1 MRSGWRKQLK
11 SLGPG
16 VVTGASDDDPSG
28 IATYA
33 QAGAQTQ
40 YGTLWT
46 ALVSLP
52 LMMAVQEMCDRTALA
67 TGRNLG
73 RLVRDKFGRR
83 GRVVVGVLLVSLI
96 CANGLNL
103 AADLMAVGEGMQM
116 VHAGPAAVW
125 CALTG
130 VGLSVLLVRKTF
142 DALARVFKWLCLSLF
157 AYVAVLFAVHLA
169 WGEIAR
175 GLIGLSA
182 RNNMDSW
189 RMVVAIL
196 GTTISPYLFFW
207 QSAHR
212 VEDMRAKP
220 PDVGRAVA
228 LRSLGRR
235 RAREE
240 ERTSR
245 VDVFVG
251 MAFSQIVMVAIIVA
265 TAATIGRHGSATIG
279 TAADA
284 AKALEPIAG
293 RWSSLFFAAGF
304 VGAGVLA
311 VPVLASSG
319 AAGIAGLRGKD
330 WGLERPVH
338 EAPLFYA
345 LVLLATIVGTGLS
358 VVLNDPIHLLVLSA
372 FVNGIVA
379 APFLVVLMLVAGDAG
394 LMGEYRNGRLATAL
408 GWTATGVMTA
418 AAVVGVVQSL

>member
-1 MRSGWRKQLK
+1 MRSGWRTQLK
-11 SLGPG
+11 ALGPG

-33 QAGAQTQ
+33 QAGAQTR

-67 TGRNLG
+67 TGRSLG
-73 RLVRDKFGRR
+73 RLVRDKFERR
-83 GRVVVGVLLVSLI
+83 GRIVIGALLISLT

-116 VHAGPAAVW
+116 IHAGPAAVW
-125 CALTG
+125 CAITG
-130 VGLSVLLVRKTF
+130 ASLSVLLVRKTF

-157 AYVAVLFAVHLA
+157 AYVAVLFAVHISWGDLA
-169 WGEIAR
+169 K
-175 GLIGLSA
+175 GLFGLSA
-182 RNNMDSW
+182 HNDMDSW

-235 RAREE
+235 RARIE

-245 VDVFVG
+245 IDVFVG

-265 TAATIGRHGSATIG
+265 TAATLGNHGSTTIG

-293 RWSSLFFAAGF
+293 KWSSFLFAAGF
-304 VGAGVLA
+304 IGAGVLA

-319 AAGIAGLRGKD
+319 AAGIAGLRGQE
-330 WGLERPVH
+330 WGLERPVR
-338 EAPLFYA
+338 EAPLFYG
-345 LVLLATIVGTGLS
+345 LVLLATVVGTILS

-379 APFLVVLMLVAGDAG
+379 APFLVVLMLVAGDVR
-394 LMGEYRNGRLATAL
+394 LMGDYRNGRLATVL
-408 GWTATGVMTA
+408 GWIATGVMTA
-418 AAVVGVVQSL
+418 AAVVGIVQSL